1 MKILTVTFLIYYIVK
16 VFRQKGWL
24 VNSLIGMYDLL
35 PKDLK
40 ISEVKTYVNNL
51 KGKDK
56 DEYGKQSV
64 KMVGLLLL
72 AIIFGIIE
80 FIYVVKVTAFNCSK
94 IITVGYLIFWI
105 LILIKSIIS
114 SKAQNSKKDITIA
127 EGLVKLKRYKIS
139 QMLINL
145 VDVAYFGYIFYIL
158 FIL

>member
-1 MKILTVTFLIYYIVK
+1 MKVLTVIFLVCYIVK

-24 VNSLIGMYDLL
+24 HNSLIGVYDLL

-40 ISEVKTYVNNL
+40 VSEMKTYVNNL

-56 DEYGKQSV
+56 DEYDKQSV

-80 FIYVVKVTAFNCSK
+80 FIYVIKVTAFNCNK
-94 IITVGYLIFWI
+94 IIVVGYLIFWI
-105 LILIKSIIS
+105 LVFVERIIS

-127 EGLVKLKRYKIS
+127 ESLVKLKRYKIS

-145 VDVAYFGYIFYIL
+145 IDVAYFGYIFYIL